1 MHHTGCPPS
10 AACFFCLHSFIEQ
23 TEQQTRPFGVPV
35 PATENLAFLGLGQMG
50 APIARLLL
58 AQGHNVTLWNRD
70 RGKADAIQSA
80 NSRIAA
86 SPADAV
92 GNASIVFTMLA
103 DDAAT
108 EAVLFGD
115 PEHSGVSHGFL
126 DALQPGA
133 IHVTL
138 STISVAL
145 ARRVTAVHQERG
157 QHHVAAPVFGRPA
170 VAEAGKLW
178 IVTSG
183 SDETLSRVHPVLASV
198 SRGITV
204 VSREPWQAHALKLGG
219 NFTITSMIQTLSE
232 AFVYAESQGI
242 PPALFHQ
249 AINSALFQSTLYENY
264 GKTILNPPQH
274 PGATVSLGIKDTR
287 LVREAAAEA
296 GIHLRL
302 ADYFADVL
310 NRAKEA
316 GFADEDWAVGQYR
329 IAQSDAP
336 RHAKKD

>member
-1 MHHTGCPPS
+1 VPS
-10 AACFFCLHSFIEQ
+10 TQ
-23 TEQQTRPFGVPV
+23 
-35 PATENLAFLGLGQMG
+35 NLAFLGLGQMG

-58 AQGHNVTLWNRD
+58 TQGHNVTLWNRD
-70 RGKADAIQSA
+70 RGKAEALQSSNA
-80 NSRIAA
+80 RIAA
-86 SPADAV
+86 SLRDAV
-92 GNASIVFTMLA
+92 SKASIVFTMLA
-103 DDAAT
+103 DDTAT
-108 EAVLFGD
+108 EAVLFGGSD
-115 PEHSGVSHGFL
+115 HEGFL
-126 DALQPGA
+126 DALPPGA

-145 ARRVTAVHQERG
+145 ARRITAAHQERG
-157 QHHVAAPVFGRPA
+157 QHHVGAPVFGRPA
-170 VAEAGKLW
+170 IAEAGKLW

-183 SDETLSRVHPVLASV
+183 ADEPLTLVRPLLESI
-198 SRGITV
+198 SRGLTI

-219 NFTITSMIQTLSE
+219 NLMITSMNQTLSE

-249 AINSALFQSTLYENY
+249 AINSALFQSQLYENY
-264 GKTILNPPQH
+264 GKTVLNPPQQ

-287 LVREAAAEA
+287 LVREAAADA
-296 GIHLRL
+296 GIRMRL

-310 NRAKEA
+310 NRAKQA

-336 RHAKKD
+336 LHQE

>member
-1 MHHTGCPPS
+1 V
-10 AACFFCLHSFIEQ
+10 LSFIEESEPQ
-23 TEQQTRPFGVPV
+23 IFTGVSV
-35 PATENLAFLGLGQMG
+35 PATQNLAFLGLGQMG
-50 APIARLLL
+50 EPIARLLL
-58 AQGHNVTLWNRD
+58 QHGHTVTLWNRD
-70 RGKADAIQSA
+70 RRKADAIQSGS
-80 NSRIAA
+80 SRVAT
-86 SPADAV
+86 SPQDAV
-92 GNASIVFTMLA
+92 ANAAIVFTMLA

-115 PEHSGVSHGFL
+115 TKNSAPSPGFL
-126 DALQPGA
+126 DALPQGA

-145 ARRVTAVHQERG
+145 ARRITAAHQERG
-157 QHHVAAPVFGRPA
+157 QHHVGAPVFGRPA

-178 IVTSG
+178 IVASG
-183 SDETLSRVHPVLASV
+183 ADETLAQVRPFLESV
-198 SRGITV
+198 SRGLTV

-219 NFTITSMIQTLSE
+219 NLMITSMNQTLSE

-249 AINSALFQSTLYENY
+249 AVNSALFQSQLYENY
-264 GKTILNPPQH
+264 GKTILNPPQI
-274 PGATVSLGIKDTR
+274 PGATVMLGIKDTR
-287 LVREAAAEA
+287 LAREAAAEA
-296 GIHLRL
+296 GVHMRL

-310 NRAKEA
+310 HRAKEA

-336 RHAKKD
+336 LHTKED

>member
-1 MHHTGCPPS
+1 VPS
-10 AACFFCLHSFIEQ
+10 IQ
-23 TEQQTRPFGVPV
+23 
-35 PATENLAFLGLGQMG
+35 NLAFLGLGQMG

-58 AQGHNVTLWNRD
+58 TQGHNVALWNRD
-70 RGKADAIQSA
+70 RRKADAIQSGDA
-80 NSRIAA
+80 RIAA
-86 SPADAV
+86 SPQDAV
-92 GNASIVFTMLA
+92 ANAKIVFTMLA
-103 DDAAT
+103 DDTAT
-108 EAVLFGD
+108 EAVLFGN
-115 PEHSGVSHGFL
+115 PESGGDRQGFL
-126 DALQPGA
+126 DVVPPGA

-145 ARRVTAVHQERG
+145 ARRITAAHQERG
-157 QHHVAAPVFGRPA
+157 QHHVGAPVFGRPA

-183 SDETLSRVHPVLASV
+183 ADEPLAQVAPVLESV
-198 SRGITV
+198 SRGLTL
-204 VSREPWQAHALKLGG
+204 VSSEPWQAHALKLGG
-219 NFTITSMIQTLSE
+219 NLMITAMIQTLSE

-249 AINSALFQSTLYENY
+249 AVNSALFQSQLYENY

-296 GIHLRL
+296 GVHMQL

-310 NRAKEA
+310 HRAREA
-316 GFADEDWAVGQYR
+316 GFAHEDWAVGQYR
-329 IAQSDAP
+329 IAQSDATL
-336 RHAKKD
+336 HTKKD

>member
-1 MHHTGCPPS
+1 VT
-10 AACFFCLHSFIEQ
+10 A
-23 TEQQTRPFGVPV
+23 QQK
-35 PATENLAFLGLGQMG
+35 LAFLGLGQMG

-58 AQGHNVTLWNRD
+58 ARGHTVTLWNRD
-70 RGKADAIQSA
+70 PSKAEAVQNGSA
-80 NSRIAA
+80 RVAA
-86 SPADAV
+86 SPQDAV
-92 GNASIVFTMLA
+92 TNAAIVFTMLA

-108 EAVLFGD
+108 EAVLFGS
-115 PEHSGVSHGFL
+115 SGSDDARSGFL
-126 DALQPGA
+126 DALPPGA

-145 ARRVTAVHQERG
+145 ARRITAAHQERG
-157 QHHVAAPVFGRPA
+157 QHHVGAPVFGRPA

-178 IVTSG
+178 IVASG
-183 SDETLSRVHPVLASV
+183 ADDTLAEVRPLLESV
-198 SRGITV
+198 SRGLTI
-204 VSREPWQAHALKLGG
+204 VSTDPWQAHALKLGG
-219 NFTITSMIQTLSE
+219 NLMITAMIQTLSE

-249 AINSALFQSTLYENY
+249 AINSALFQSQLYENY
-264 GKTILNPPQH
+264 GKTILNPPQR

-287 LVREAAAEA
+287 LAREAAAEA
-296 GIHLRL
+296 GVHLGL

-310 NRAKEA
+310 ERAKQA

-336 RHAKKD
+336 LHPEKD

>member
-1 MHHTGCPPS
+1 MPS
-10 AACFFCLHSFIEQ
+10 TTNI
-23 TEQQTRPFGVPV
+23 
-35 PATENLAFLGLGQMG
+35 AFLGLGQMG

-58 AQGHNVTLWNRD
+58 AKGHNVTLWNRSPE
-70 RGKADAIQSA
+70 KARALKSDSVSSGNARS
-80 NSRIAA
+80 AA
-86 SPADAV
+86 SPGEAAAHAD
-92 GNASIVFTMLA
+92 IVFTMLT

-115 PEHSGVSHGFL
+115 KHQSGFL
-126 DALQPGA
+126 NDLKPGA

-145 ARRVTAVHQERG
+145 ARRITAMHQERG
-157 QHHVAAPVFGRPA
+157 QHHVGAPVFGRPA

-178 IVTSG
+178 IVASG
-183 SDETLSRVHPVLASV
+183 EDDPLAAARPLLESI
-198 SRGITV
+198 SRGLTI

-219 NFTITSMIQTLSE
+219 NLMITSMNQTLSE

-242 PPALFHQ
+242 DPALFHQ
-249 AINSALFQSTLYENY
+249 AVNNALFQSQLYENY
-264 GKTILNPPQH
+264 GKTILNPPPQ

-287 LVREAAAEA
+287 LAREAAADA
-296 GIHLRL
+296 GVRMRL

-336 RHAKKD
+336 LHEEKE

>member
-1 MHHTGCPPS
+1 
-10 AACFFCLHSFIEQ
+10 
-23 TEQQTRPFGVPV
+23 
-35 PATENLAFLGLGQMG
+35 MG

-58 AQGHNVTLWNRD
+58 QHGHNVTLWNRD
-70 RGKADAIQSA
+70 RRKAEALQSGNA
-80 NSRIAA
+80 RIAA
-86 SPADAV
+86 SPQDAV
-92 GNASIVFTMLA
+92 AHASVVFTMLT

-115 PEHSGVSHGFL
+115 EKSNAGGTGFIN
-126 DALQPGA
+126 ALPPGA

-145 ARRVTAVHQERG
+145 ARRITAAHQERD
-157 QHHVAAPVFGRPA
+157 QHHVGAPVFGRPA

-183 SDETLSRVHPVLASV
+183 ADEPLAQVRPLLEFLSRGL
-198 SRGITV
+198 TV
-204 VSREPWQAHALKLGG
+204 VSPEPWQAHALKLGG
-219 NFTITSMIQTLSE
+219 NLMITSMNQTLSE
-232 AFVYAESQGI
+232 AFVFAESQGI
-242 PPALFHQ
+242 DPALFHQ
-249 AINSALFQSTLYENY
+249 AINSALFQSQLYENY

-287 LVREAAAEA
+287 LAREAAAEA
-296 GIHLRL
+296 GVRMRL

-310 NRAKEA
+310 HRAKEA
-316 GFADEDWAVGQYR
+316 GFADQDWAVGQYR

-336 RHAKKD
+336 LHAEKD